1 MTLFCLGFVLTL
13 LPSLFCPCTVPSPTL
28 PCYSP
33 ERLRLETEIY
43 SHCPQLTKCVLSFSC
58 SLCFF
63 LFNSFLYRRGLVC
76 AGHHTGRSVFFSLI
90 WGATAL
96 CRQQRCPWPHL
107 MTLFSQLKL
116 ASPLFLS
123 ASSPMFTSVTP
134 SFVIYPS
141 FSSPWFALSFFSGV
155 FFFSASHFSNE
166 THSSKRTL

>member
-1 MTLFCLGFVLTL
+1 MSTSLFLDHPQLKTSVFLNTLGQFISTFFICLNFASYLPSAGALRSSQHVPSLQLPVGVYRQYTRIVLGGGISRSVTLFCLGFVLTL

-90 WGATAL
+90 
-96 CRQQRCPWPHL
+96 
-107 MTLFSQLKL
+107 
-116 ASPLFLS
+116 
-123 ASSPMFTSVTP
+123 
-134 SFVIYPS
+134 
-141 FSSPWFALSFFSGV
+141 
-155 FFFSASHFSNE
+155 
-166 THSSKRTL
+166 